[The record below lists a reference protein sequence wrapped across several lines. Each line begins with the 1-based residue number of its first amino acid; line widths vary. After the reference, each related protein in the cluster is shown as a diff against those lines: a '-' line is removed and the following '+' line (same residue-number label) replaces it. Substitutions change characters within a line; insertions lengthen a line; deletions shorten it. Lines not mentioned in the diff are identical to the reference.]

1 MAKHKLLII
10 TSLVFLYFSCGTNSE
25 QKKSAF
31 QIKIDQNKKEFKL
44 EESING
50 NVEDKNESN
59 IDSVTVYLNTESFT
73 TTGPEWNFSI
83 PLKDQK
89 LGNQQ
94 LEAKIYHEG
103 QIDTASIGIQIYNDV
118 PPVTYTYKIINTYPH
133 SPKAYTQGL
142 EFFNDTLYEST
153 GQYGKSQL
161 RKVDYKT
168 GKSYKEV
175 NLPEAYFG
183 EGLTIWKDKILQ
195 LTWRSKEGF
204 IYDLHS
210 FEKTGIFN
218 YTNSEQGWGL
228 CHDDTHIYKSDGT
241 EKIWLLD
248 TETFAEK
255 DYIQVTTH
263 KNIVSKMNELEWIN
277 GKIYANT
284 YQKDGVAI
292 INPKNGAIEGI
303 IDFRG
308 LREKLGNTDA
318 LDKANDVL
326 NGIAYNPNT
335 KQLFVTGKQWDTL
348 FEVEIIKK

>member
-1 MAKHKLLII
+1 MTRYKLLIF
-10 TSLVFLYFSCGTNSE
+10 TSLVFLYFSCGTNSDS
-25 QKKSAF
+25 QKSDF
-31 QIKIDQNKKEFKL
+31 TIKTEQNKREFKL
-44 EESING
+44 GESING
-50 NVEDKNESN
+50 SIENKNESG
-59 IDSVTVYLNTESFT
+59 IDSVVIYLNTEKFATKTPNWS
-73 TTGPEWNFSI
+73 FSI
-83 PLKDQK
+83 PLENQK
-89 LGNQQ
+89 LGNQE
-94 LEAKIYHEG
+94 LKAEIYHAG
-103 QIDTASIGIQIYNDV
+103 QKDSTSKTIKIYNDKA
-118 PPVTYTYKIINTYPH
+118 PTTYTYKIINSYPH

-142 EFFNDTLYEST
+142 EFLNDTLYEST

-168 GKSYKEV
+168 GKSYKEI
-175 NLPEAYFG
+175 NLPDEYFG
-183 EGLTIWKDKILQ
+183 EGLTIWNDKIIQ
-195 LTWRSKEGF
+195 LTWRSKEGL

-210 FEKTGIFN
+210 FEKTGTFI
-218 YTNSEQGWGL
+218 YTNSEEGWGL
-228 CHDDTHIYKSDGT
+228 CNDGEHIYKSDGT

-248 TETFAEK
+248 PETLAEK

-263 KNIVSKMNELEWIN
+263 KSIVSKMNELEWVN

-292 INPKNGAIEGI
+292 IDPTNGAIIGL

-318 LDKANDVL
+318 LDKVNDVL

-335 KQLFVTGKQWDTL
+335 NQLFVTGKQWDTL